1 MQRSDKE
8 NILIWK
14 EFQAGLSSLLDVP
27 IGLYGNKGNALAVP
41 DVMPVVCR
49 AVGLN
54 SNGKL
59 KCDEQC
65 KNIIANAVDNK
76 KPHIGKCSMNMHT
89 FALPVLANG
98 KTELV
103 IAGGYV
109 YLRDGAESDFYDG
122 VKALGLNET
131 EIDSLRAGIKVMAQK
146 DMLDLP
152 EKVGRLAVPLL
163 KSLYFK
169 TLQKRSAEPMRRLKY
184 IIRSIERA
192 FASIAA
198 TFNID
203 ELCDILTEKAAEL
216 TKADRSSLML
226 FNVKD
231 NVLTVKSS
239 YGVDKG
245 SLTGVIVKPDV
256 GIAGEV
262 LQSGKPLFILN
273 VEKKLTWAEKKHP
286 YRTKSF
292 ISVPVRAGARIIG
305 VLNVADKWSG
315 NEFTN
320 EDFVALQALANYAAI
335 ACERAEY
342 FSMNEK
348 LTTLS
353 TTDHLTGLYNR
364 RYFNDRL
371 IEEVERVR
379 RHGDNFSVFM
389 IDLDNFKAYND
400 KHGHMAGDDMLKKA
414 AHVIKNAVRS
424 MDVVARYGGEEFT
437 VILPYTDKSDAAV
450 IADRIRIG
458 MTAVDASRPDAILPT
473 FSIGVAEFPADAETV
488 HDIVENADKALYR
501 AKATGKNKV
510 VLHGE

>member
-1 MQRSDKE
+1 MQCSDKE
-8 NILIWK
+8 NLLIWK
-14 EFQAGLSSLLDVP
+14 EFQDGLASLLDVP
-27 IGLYGNKGNALAVP
+27 IGLYDAKGDAIVAPTAVS
-41 DVMPVVCR
+41 VVCG

-54 SNGKL
+54 SNGKRQ
-59 KCDEQC
+59 CDEQC
-65 KNIIANAVDNK
+65 KQTIANAVESK
-76 KPHIGKCSMNMHT
+76 KAYIGKCSMNMHI
-89 FALPVLANG
+89 FALPVFPGG

-103 IAGGYV
+103 IAGGHV
-109 YLRDGAESDFYDG
+109 YLQDGAESDFHDG
-122 VKALGLNET
+122 VTSLGLNEI
-131 EIDSLRAGIKVMAQK
+131 EINSLRAGIKVMAQK
-146 DMLDLP
+146 DIHDLP
-152 EKVGRLAVPLL
+152 EKIGRLAAPLL
-163 KSLYFK
+163 KSLCSK
-169 TLQKRSAEPMRRLKY
+169 TSQKRSAEPMRRLKY

-192 FASIAA
+192 FATIAA

-226 FNVKD
+226 SNVKD
-231 NVLTVKSS
+231 NVLVVKSS
-239 YGVDKG
+239 FGVDKG
-245 SLTGVIVKPDV
+245 SLTGVIVKPDA

-262 LQSGKPLFILN
+262 LQSGKPLFVLDI
-273 VEKKLTWAEKKHP
+273 EKKLTRAEKKHP

-292 ISVPVRAGARIIG
+292 ISVPVRAGERILG

-342 FSMNEK
+342 FFMNEK

-371 IEEVERVR
+371 IEEAERVR
-379 RHGDNFSVFM
+379 RHGENFSVFM